1 MNSEALCHLTG
12 RHLSVLTGLL
22 DFMTTE
28 QHLAMIDEL
37 CVRDFPAARGWP
49 DVGAG
54 GPGYHLVVLE
64 ATHDFGEGDGSEREE
79 LVDQFTAYRESIS
92 QALSERWGEAYPK
105 NLDGVSL
112 RSENPDEQIPK
123 PWAYLSAYVRY
134 VDLWEAD
141 GTGRWVAVGVSEPG
155 EGHEF
160 QLLALITET
169 APP

>member
-1 MNSEALCHLTG
+1 MSAQAA
-12 RHLSVLTGLL
+12 LL
-22 DFMTTE
+22 DVMTTE
-28 QHLAMIDEL
+28 RHLATIDEL
-37 CVRDFPAARGWP
+37 CVRDFPAAHGWS

-64 ATHDFGEGDGSEREE
+64 TTRGFGTGDRSGRAEIADR
-79 LVDQFTAYRESIS
+79 FTAYR
-92 QALSERWGEAYPK
+92 QDVARRLDERWGEAQPK
-105 NLDGVSL
+105 SLDGVFL
-112 RSENPDEQIPK
+112 RSEDPDEGIPK

-141 GTGRWVAVGVSEPG
+141 GSGRWVAVGVSEPG

-160 QLLALITET
+160 QLFALVTEL